1 MKMKVM
7 NITDIDKFFGIID
20 RCEGKVELVTDNGD
34 IYNLKSKLGQFASL
48 TKVCFNGKIPVAE
61 LVIYCPSDAGK
72 IMNYMMNNMMSNM
85 VSNMMSNMVNNMMS
99 N

>member
-7 NITDIDKFFGIID
+7 NITDIDKFFGTID

-48 TKVCFNGKIPVAE
+48 TKVCFNGKIPVVE
-61 LVIYCPSDAGK
+61 LVTYYPSDAGK
-72 IMNYMMNNMMSNM
+72 IMILSILLYTFFSRMFDLCSIL
-85 VSNMMSNMVNNMMS
+85 
-99 N
+99 

>member
-7 NITDIDKFFGIID
+7 NITDVDKFFGVID

-48 TKVCFNGKIPVAE
+48 AKVFLNGKIPAIE
-61 LVIYCPSDAGK
+61 LVTHNPSDAGA
-72 IMNYMMNNMMSNM
+72 IMKYMMNN
-85 VSNMMSNMVNNMMS
+85 
-99 N
+99 

>member
-1 MKMKVM
+1 MKLKVT

-48 TKVCFNGKIPVAE
+48 TKVCFNGKIPVVE
-61 LVIYCPSDAGK
+61 LVTSCSSDAGK
-72 IMNYMMNNMMSNM
+72 IMNYMMNN
-85 VSNMMSNMVNNMMS
+85 
-99 N
+99 